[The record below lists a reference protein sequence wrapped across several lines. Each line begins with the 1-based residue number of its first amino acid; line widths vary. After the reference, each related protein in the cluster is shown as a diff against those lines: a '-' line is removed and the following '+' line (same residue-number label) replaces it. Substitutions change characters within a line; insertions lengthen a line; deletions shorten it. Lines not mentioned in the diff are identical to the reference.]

1 MSFRSDD
8 SKATKRKEKRE
19 KKPIE
24 IWREKQR
31 PYKRFRG
38 GNKRFLGFR
47 STLLSSTRTLSLSLF
62 LLLVF
67 FAISAAATTKGRRVR
82 FSCCFVSFYI
92 GWAGPS
98 ISFLSLS
105 LFIVTFIGQM
115 QLGRFLDSPFSACLT
130 QPSGYNF
137 VEEITET
144 SSEWCTNAS
153 LDHCTRWND
162 SFFIFFLFWFWF
174 DSLSDRGEN
183 WWHDPLILILHA
195 RPPFSN

>member
-24 IWREKQR
+24 ICREKQR

-38 GNKRFLGFR
+38 GNKPFLGFR
-47 STLLSSTRTLSLSLF
+47 STLLSSTRTLSLS

-92 GWAGPS
+92 DWAGPS

-115 QLGRFLDSPFSACLT
+115 QLGRFLDSPFSARLT
-130 QPSGYNF
+130 QPSGCNF
-137 VEEITET
+137 VEEITKT
-144 SSEWCTNAS
+144 SSE
-153 LDHCTRWND
+153 
-162 SFFIFFLFWFWF
+162 
-174 DSLSDRGEN
+174 
-183 WWHDPLILILHA
+183 
-195 RPPFSN
+195 